1 MKKVRTK
8 EAAEAILR
16 ELPSVKGAFVREDV
30 YGHPREIH
38 ILVGPGPEPRLLA
51 RDIRD
56 LLEERLGVPVDQR
69 VISIAQL
76 SENIDGLP
84 IGEQVPAGDD
94 SARTAPAAAAASVA
108 SATSAGSDATAPPAP
123 SAVPTGAAAT
133 AGSAAAAA
141 TATGVGHK
149 AARTT
154 GTAPAAGAGVTARTE
169 TTAHLAPEAGRR
181 TYRLVFDGLESAVR
195 GGRVEIRA
203 RVTWKGNVFEGR
215 AEDLDGGNG
224 RVRAVAA
231 ATLRA
236 ASEACAGKMHLEL
249 EAASIVR
256 ALGNDYVLVSVIA
269 VSPLLGRKPV
279 HLAGAHPCTTGDEAA
294 ALAALHATNRVV
306 ALALRH

>member
-1 MKKVRTK
+1 MKKVHTK

-16 ELPSVKGAFVREDV
+16 ELPSVRGAFVREDV

-38 ILVGPGPEPRLLA
+38 VLVGPGPEPRLLA

-84 IGEQVPAGDD
+84 IGGQGAAGDELAVAT
-94 SARTAPAAAAASVA
+94 SPGAASPASPASLASSA
-108 SATSAGSDATAPPAP
+108 SAASPATTTSPVSSATA
-123 SAVPTGAAAT
+123 
-133 AGSAAAAA
+133 
-141 TATGVGHK
+141 
-149 AARTT
+149 
-154 GTAPAAGAGVTARTE
+154 APAAGPGATAKTE
-169 TTAHLAPEAGRR
+169 AAAPANPEAVRQA
-181 TYRLVFDGLESAVR
+181 YRLVFDGLEATVR
-195 GGRVEIRA
+195 GGRIEIRV
-203 RVTWKGNVFEGR
+203 RVTWKGQVFEGR

-249 EAASIVR
+249 EAASVVR

-279 HLAGAHPCTTGDEAA
+279 HLAGAHPYSTGDEAA
-294 ALAALHATNRVV
+294 VLAALHATNRVV
-306 ALALRH
+306 ALALRD

>member
-1 MKKVRTK
+1 MKKVHTK

-16 ELPSVKGAFVREDV
+16 ELPSVRGAFVREDV

-38 ILVGPGPEPRLLA
+38 VLVGPGPEPRLLA

-84 IGEQVPAGDD
+84 IGGQSAAGEEM
-94 SARTAPAAAAASVA
+94 AAATSPSAASPA
-108 SATSAGSDATAPPAP
+108 SPASPATATSAVSSATA
-123 SAVPTGAAAT
+123 
-133 AGSAAAAA
+133 
-141 TATGVGHK
+141 
-149 AARTT
+149 
-154 GTAPAAGAGVTARTE
+154 APAAGPGGAAKTE
-169 TTAHLAPEAGRR
+169 VATPPNPEAVRR
-181 TYRLVFDGLESAVR
+181 AYRLVFDGLEATVR
-195 GGRVEIRA
+195 GGRIEIRV
-203 RVTWKGNVFEGR
+203 RVTWKGQFFEGR

-224 RVRAVAA
+224 RVRAVAT

-249 EAASIVR
+249 EAASVVR

-279 HLAGAHPCTTGDEAA
+279 HLAGAHPYTTGDEAA
-294 ALAALHATNRVV
+294 VLAALHATNRVV
-306 ALALRH
+306 ALALRD